1 MNENSNQY
9 AMKRGQVSLFNIL
22 RKSILFHY
30 INVDIAHVTKYEI
43 NEFQANMVEY
53 YQFSISA
60 MKMQMY

>member
-1 MNENSNQY
+1 
-9 AMKRGQVSLFNIL
+9 MKTLINMLCREVKESLFNIL